1 METEGDERRSM
12 CGLYKRVIT
21 VIKQEGISVALKAVY
36 NLFANKY
43 LNFKTHL
50 LVRYCNLF
58 HHGLVLRKIQGN
70 KMYLSVN
77 DRGLSQELL
86 FHDIR
91 EPLQTNLLKQL
102 VTPGMTVVDIGA
114 NLGYYVLIEASII
127 GETGKIYAIEP
138 IPQNYEILKKNVR
151 KNNYENI
158 VETYFIAVSDT
169 CGVSKI
175 AMTKESNFST
185 MFLNKREMSEW
196 MEKQVEISTEK
207 ILDIETVTLDTFLI
221 DKPPVDFIRMD
232 VEGYE
237 AKIIKGMSNTLK
249 NSKKG
254 LKLFIE
260 FHPGI
265 FREPR
270 VIVAEIIQDL
280 INSGLEI
287 KYIVNTEGSAFLDFS
302 PDNILETI
310 CSEWAPGVFI
320 EKI

>member
-1 METEGDERRSM
+1 MSA
-12 CGLYKRVIT
+12 
-21 VIKQEGISVALKAVY
+21 ALKAVC
-36 NLFANKY
+36 NFFANKY
-43 LNFKTHL
+43 SHLKHRL
-50 LVRYCNLF
+50 LVRYYNIF
-58 HHGLVLRKIQGN
+58 HHGLILRKIQGN

-86 FHDIR
+86 FQDIR

-127 GETGKIYAIEP
+127 GDAGKIYAIEP
-138 IPQNYEILKKNVR
+138 IPQNYEILKKNVC

-158 VETYFIAVSDT
+158 VETHLAAVSDT

-185 MFLNKREMSEW
+185 MFLNKKEMSEW

-207 ILDIETVTLDTFLI
+207 ILDIETVTLDKFLEN
-221 DKPPVDFIRMD
+221 KPPVDFIRMD

-237 AKIIKGMSNTLK
+237 GKIIKGMLNTLK
-249 NSKKG
+249 NSRKG
-254 LKLFIE
+254 LKMFIE

-270 VIVAEIIQDL
+270 VMVAEIIQSL
-280 INSGLEI
+280 VNSGLEI
-287 KYIVNTEGSAFLDFS
+287 KCIINTAGTEFLDFS